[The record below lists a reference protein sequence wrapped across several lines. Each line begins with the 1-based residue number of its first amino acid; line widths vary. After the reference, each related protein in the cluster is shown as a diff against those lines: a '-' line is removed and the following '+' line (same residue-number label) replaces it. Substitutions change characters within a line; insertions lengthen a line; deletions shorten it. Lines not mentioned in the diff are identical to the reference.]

1 MMNHAV
7 CKNRVSLMHPW
18 SEKEM
23 KKLDH
28 QSKTSKFPFY
38 IIDDVETWIHL
49 YYINHVLL

>member
-23 KKLDH
+23 KKLD
-28 QSKTSKFPFY
+28 QL
-38 IIDDVETWIHL
+38 IINPDDWIQNKQISFLH
-49 YYINHVLL
+49 H